1 MRTEA
6 DDDAPFHSDQFGI
19 YHDECVAIVNEK
31 ISKNGTKYYEAV
43 KGQLRGWVKA
53 IYVFFKEV
61 DAEYEVE
68 KVVRHRTA
76 RKKVMF
82 EIKWK
87 GFKDTTWEPPENIK
101 HLREYRDYC
110 TANGLEVFALSDDSS
125 DDDDE
130 EDKEDDDGDAE
141 EDSE

>member
-6 DDDAPFHSDQFGI
+6 DDNAPFHSDQFGI

-31 ISKNGTKYYEAV
+31 ISKNGTKFYEAV
-43 KGQLRGWVKA
+43 KGQMRGWVKA

-68 KVVRHRTA
+68 KIVRHRTA
-76 RKKVMF
+76 RKKVTF

-87 GFKDTTWEPPENIK
+87 GFKETTWEPAESIK
-101 HLREYRDYC
+101 HLQDYRDYC
-110 TANGLEVFALSDDSS
+110 RANGLEVYPLSDDSS

-130 EDKEDDDGDAE
+130 EEQEDDDGDEE